1 MVLTKRL
8 VPQDI
13 KDTESTRQRCE
24 ARQTQQS
31 ALSHAW
37 DALHAQPQQG
47 VKALNRRAPKGGELA
62 MPGDGTHA
70 ARHANR
76 GIVEGRS
83 HIQLP
88 GIH

>member
-37 DALHAQPQQG
+37 DALHAQPPQRVEG
-47 VKALNRRAPKGGELA
+47 VNGRAPKGGELA

-70 ARHANR
+70 ARDANR

-83 HIQLP
+83 HIQLAS
-88 GIH
+88 IH